1 MKQGLRGQPEFGLA
15 FSFFHRERRQR
26 DTQKPNPFRDG
37 EERFEEGVAELFEF
51 ASRSDLHLTGAAS
64 RDLPE
69 ISEFDLERDGAAAS
83 SRALALPPHLI
94 DDLSKRITCSFVGE
108 EIGGK
113 VLSAPTEIAKW
124 RALDHPLTN
133 PIRHS
138 SRNVADGATPQWN

>member
-69 ISEFDLERDGAAAS
+69 ISEFDLERDCAAAS
-83 SRALALPPHLI
+83 TGALAIAPNLV

-113 VLSAPTEIAKW
+113 RVLCT
-124 RALDHPLTN
+124 
-133 PIRHS
+133 
-138 SRNVADGATPQWN
+138 DGFP